1 MRLLRPQ
8 PHLRRRQ
15 LLLGLTHL
23 LLPCWWRE
31 HVRILGTC
39 SPTPLWIPREL
50 DFRYRYDLNVVRT
63 PLVRHLGFL
72 LSLTPL
78 SGLGRLLQL
87 LKEEA
92 AAGFRS
98 LPVFISVPSDEFFQL
113 SDLLAIHL
121 LLSIIFILQL

>member
-1 MRLLRPQ
+1 MRIQRSYPVPLR
-8 PHLRRRQ
+8 
-15 LLLGLTHL
+15 
-23 LLPCWWRE
+23 
-31 HVRILGTC
+31 
-39 SPTPLWIPREL
+39 IPREL
-50 DFRYRYDLNVVRT
+50 DFRDRYDLNVVST

-78 SGLGRLLQL
+78 SGGRRLLEL

-92 AAGFRS
+92 SAGIRR